1 MNIKKLFF
9 LVIALSFSVSFFSQD
24 IGEIDSLKK
33 IIKTTIVDSTK
44 VNALKK
50 WNSYIYLSDLKLDYE
65 IIKQIEEICL
75 KNLNS
80 DKNFNN
86 KFQTELAFC
95 YNSLGNNFETIGN
108 YSQALSYYYKS
119 LETYNSLSD
128 SSGISKSY
136 INIGDIYVHQSK
148 YSKALDYFEKS
159 RKINL
164 SIGNDKDLSK
174 TLNNVAGVYV
184 RLEKYNVAIDY
195 YNKSLK
201 IRTKINDSISLS
213 SSYTNI
219 GICHEKLKDSTLALE
234 YYLKGLNLNK
244 YFNKVEQEINSKY
257 LIGKLFKN
265 QGDTE
270 KAIKF
275 LLNSLNG
282 ASEIKAN
289 NYINVISK
297 ELYEIY
303 SKMNVPKEAIKFL
316 EIYSNS
322 KDSLSVNNADIL
334 IQKNELREEQ
344 LSDSLIFANEILIQ
358 KSIAKN
364 EKTKNTLLIVVI
376 FIILIFSVFLFKI
389 FKKTKK
395 QKKIISF
402 QHQEL
407 DKSHIELTNIYSE
420 MKDSI
425 NYAKKIQEALLT
437 PKHYIE
443 DALPNNFIYYLPKD
457 VVSGDFYW
465 VHKVSENKI
474 FFTVS
479 DCTGH
484 GVPGAFMSMI
494 GKTLLNEN
502 IIDNKIYDTSKV
514 LDNMKSKISSLLNQ
528 KGVDIESMD
537 GMHMALCCLDLK
549 NSILEYSGSF
559 NPLIH
564 VRNGELVQIKADPQ
578 PIGYYSGE
586 KVKSFNKHQIKLQK
600 GDCLYIYTDG
610 FQDQFGG
617 PKNKKYMSKRFK
629 NLLSSISE
637 KPMEKQYLD
646 LKSEFKNWIGENEQI
661 DDLCI
666 MGIKI

>member
-9 LVIALSFSVSFFSQD
+9 LVITLSFNVSFFSQD

-108 YSQALSYYYKS
+108 YSQALLYYYKS

-136 INIGDIYVHQSK
+136 INIGDIYVQQSK
-148 YSKALDYFEKS
+148 YAKALNYFQKS
-159 RKINL
+159 SEINL
-164 SIGNDKDLSK
+164 SIGNEKDLSK

-219 GICHEKLKDSTLALE
+219 GYCHEKLKDSTLALE

-322 KDSLSVNNADIL
+322 KDSLSVYNADVL

-376 FIILIFSVFLFKI
+376 FIILIFSFFLFKI

-407 DKSHIELTNIYSE
+407 DKSHLELTNIYGE

-425 NYAKKIQEALLT
+425 NYAKKIQDALLT

-549 NSILEYSGSF
+549 NSILEYSGAF

-564 VRNGELVQIKADPQ
+564 ISNGELVQVKADPQ
-578 PIGYYSGE
+578 PIGFYSGE
-586 KVKSFNKHQIKLQK
+586 KVKLFNKHSIKIKK
-600 GDCLYIYTDG
+600 GDCFYIYTDG

-617 PKNKKYMSKRFK
+617 PKNKKYMSKKFK
-629 NLLSSISE
+629 NLLLSISQ
-637 KPMEKQYLD
+637 KPIKKQYLD
-646 LKSEFKNWIGENEQI
+646 LKSEFENWTGDNEQI